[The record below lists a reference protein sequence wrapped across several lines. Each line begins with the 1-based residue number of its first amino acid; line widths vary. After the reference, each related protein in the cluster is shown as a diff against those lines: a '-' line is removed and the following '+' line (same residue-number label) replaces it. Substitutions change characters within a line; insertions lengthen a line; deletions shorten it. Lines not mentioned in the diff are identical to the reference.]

1 MKKSFSVSVL
11 VLMLISFSICAF
23 AQEAEMVEVEKG
35 PKGVKIVDVV
45 VMQATVQ
52 AINANERIIVL
63 ADGAGNVQTI
73 EVDPEVKN
81 FDQIALGD
89 IVTVEYFESVALF
102 LGSPDDKPGE
112 FEKQIMHT
120 AEKGERPGMIA
131 IDVVEIIATVSA
143 IDKENMKVKLKGAD
157 GNMITLKIDPDM
169 ADIEKIKVGDT
180 VHARYT
186 EAVAVS
192 VTEPQ

>member
-1 MKKSFSVSVL
+1 MKKLLNLSVF
-11 VLMLISFSICAF
+11 VLMLISFSICAY
-23 AQEAEMVEVEKG
+23 AQEAEMIEVEQNN
-35 PKGVKIVDVV
+35 KGVKIVDLV

-52 AINANERIIVL
+52 AINANERIIIL
-63 ADGAGNVQTI
+63 ADDKGNVQTI

-102 LGSPDDKPGE
+102 LGSPDDKPGK
-112 FEKQIMHT
+112 FENQTMQT
-120 AEKGERPGMIA
+120 AEKGERPSMVA
-131 IDVVEIIATVSA
+131 IDVVEIIATVEA

-157 GNMITLKIDPDM
+157 GNVISLKVDPSM
-169 ADIEKIKVGDT
+169 VELEKIKVGNT
-180 VHARYT
+180 IHARYT

-192 VTEPQ
+192 VTEPE

>member
-1 MKKSFSVSVL
+1 MKKLFSLSVF
-11 VLMLISFSICAF
+11 VLMLISFSICAN
-23 AQEAEMVEVEKG
+23 AQEAEMVEVEANKKG
-35 PKGVKIVDVV
+35 FKVIDVV
-45 VMQATVQ
+45 VMQARVQ
-52 AINANERIIVL
+52 AINVNERIVIL
-63 ADGAGNVQTI
+63 ADDAGNVQTV

-112 FEKQIMHT
+112 SATQVVQT
-120 AEKGERPGMIA
+120 AEKGERPAMVA
-131 IDVVEIIATVSA
+131 IDVVEIIATVEA
-143 IDKENMKVKLKGAD
+143 IDKENRKVKLKGAD
-157 GNMITLKIDPDM
+157 GNVVTVKVDPSMGDL
-169 ADIEKIKVGDT
+169 ENIKVGDT

-192 VTEPQ
+192 VTEPE

>member
-1 MKKSFSVSVL
+1 MKKLLTLSVFM
-11 VLMLISFSICAF
+11 LMLISFSVCAY
-23 AQEAEMVEVEKG
+23 AQEAEMVEVEKSK
-35 PKGVKIVDVV
+35 KGVKIVDVI

-52 AINANERIIVL
+52 AINANERIVIL
-63 ADGAGNVQTI
+63 ADQAGNVQTI

-102 LGSPDDKPGE
+102 LGSPDNKPGE
-112 FEKQIMHT
+112 FETQIMQT
-120 AEKGERPGMIA
+120 AEKGERPGMVA
-131 IDVVEIIATVSA
+131 IDVVEIIATVEA

-157 GNMITLKIDPDM
+157 GKVVSVKVDPSM
-169 ADIEKIKVGDT
+169 GNLENIKVGDT

>member
-1 MKKSFSVSVL
+1 MKKLLSVSVF
-11 VLMLISFSICAF
+11 VLMLISFSICAY

-52 AINANERIIVL
+52 ALNANERIIVL

-73 EVDPEVKN
+73 EVAPEVKN
-81 FDQIALGD
+81 FAQIALGD

-102 LGSPDDKPGE
+102 LGSPGDKPGE
-112 FEKQIMHT
+112 SINQVMHT
-120 AEKGERPGMIA
+120 AEKGERPGMVA
-131 IDVVEIIATVSA
+131 IDVVEIIATVDA

-157 GNMITLKIDPDM
+157 GNVVTVKVDPNM
-169 ADIEKIKVGDT
+169 GNLENIKVGDT

>member
-1 MKKSFSVSVL
+1 MKKLLTLSVF
-11 VLMLISFSICAF
+11 VLMLISFSVCAF
-23 AQEAEMVEVEKG
+23 AQEAEMVEVEKSK
-35 PKGVKIVDVV
+35 KGVKIVDVV

-52 AINANERIIVL
+52 AINANERIVIL
-63 ADGAGNVQTI
+63 ADQAGNAQTI

-102 LGSPDDKPGE
+102 LGSPDNKPEE
-112 FEKQIMHT
+112 FETQIMQT
-120 AEKGERPGMIA
+120 AEKGESPGMVA
-131 IDVVEIIATVSA
+131 IDVVEIIATVEA

-157 GNMITLKIDPDM
+157 GKVVSVKLDPSM
-169 ADIEKIKVGDT
+169 GNLENIKVGDT

>member
-1 MKKSFSVSVL
+1 MKKLLNLSVF
-11 VLMLISFSICAF
+11 VLMLISFSICAY
-23 AQEAEMVEVEKG
+23 AQEAEMVEVETSN
-35 PKGVKIVDVV
+35 KGVKIVDVV

-52 AINANERIIVL
+52 AINANERIIIL
-63 ADGAGNVQTI
+63 ADGEGNVQTI

-102 LGSPDDKPGE
+102 LGSPGDKPGKSE
-112 FEKQIMHT
+112 NQIIQT
-120 AEKGERPGMIA
+120 AEKGDRPAMVA
-131 IDVVEIIATVSA
+131 IDVVEIIATVES
-143 IDKENMKVKLKGAD
+143 IDKENSKVKLKGAD
-157 GNMITLKIDPDM
+157 GNVITLKVDPSM
-169 ADIEKIKVGDT
+169 ADMEKIKVGNT
-180 VHARYT
+180 IHARYT